1 MKKTVCFVIL
11 AFAAMTCFAQAQNQ
25 VPGFDR
31 QVARSVKSV
40 VEAPDGS
47 VTFSIYAP
55 LAETVTLTGDL
66 AAAGQVFTK
75 SPEGIWSLK
84 VTGVE
89 PGSYRYGFNVDGI
102 NVIDPLYPKSK
113 DVLTMT
119 DLTFGKGDQFWSV
132 KDVPHGTMS
141 MVYYQSKTT
150 GKTRRM
156 HVWTPP
162 GYLKSKAKLP
172 VFYLLHG
179 GGDVDN
185 GWPVIGC
192 AGAILDNLLAEKKM
206 VPMIVV
212 MPDASLPQGQF
223 TDELFNDIMPYVEAN
238 FRAKTGNPNTA
249 IAGLSMGGIHILDIL
264 MKHPTPF
271 KYVNIMSSGFFMRD
285 DAAVAENGEK
295 LAAVAPQL
303 KKSISYLRFTQGGPE
318 DIAYQNGMKTLDLF
332 RKCEIPFE
340 YSEMPGGHNWY
351 VWRFDLEYFAQR
363 IFK

>member
-1 MKKTVCFVIL
+1 MKKAIVSIL
-11 AFAAMTCFAQAQNQ
+11 SIALMAACTAPKAEFKY
-25 VPGFDR
+25 DR
-31 QVARSVKSV
+31 EVARNVKSV

-55 LAETVTLTGDL
+55 MADTVALTGDL
-66 AAAGQVFTK
+66 AARDQVFTK
-75 SPEGIWSLK
+75 SPEGVWSVK

-89 PGSYRYGFNVDGI
+89 PGSYRYGFNVDGL
-102 NVIDPLYPKSK
+102 NVIDPLFPRSR

-132 KDVPHGTMS
+132 KDVPHGAMS
-141 MVYYQSKTT
+141 QIYYHSKTT
-150 GKTRRM
+150 GQTRRM
-156 HVWTPP
+156 HVWTPA
-162 GYLKSKAKLP
+162 GYMKSTDKLP

-212 MPDASLPQGQF
+212 MPDASLPQGTF
-223 TDELFNDIMPYVEAN
+223 TDELINDIMPYIEAN